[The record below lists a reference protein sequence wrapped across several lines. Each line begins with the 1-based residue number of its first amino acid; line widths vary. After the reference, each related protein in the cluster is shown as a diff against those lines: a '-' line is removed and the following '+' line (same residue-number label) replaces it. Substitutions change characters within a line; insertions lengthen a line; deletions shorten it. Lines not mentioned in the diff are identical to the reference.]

1 MFIII
6 GFSIL
11 TVLVLI
17 IAGLPIA
24 LWISKKLLHKD
35 ESNGPA
41 TLAIAILG
49 GFALSAFS
57 AATSYGILGIDFYPI
72 IFTSLAIFTW
82 LLVFLKLRNS
92 IKTFLKDWKVSDL
105 GLLVPI
111 LVSIY
116 FSRNYWSNFSEPL
129 MRAGDG
135 PDTTQ
140 NLMAAQS
147 ARDLGNN
154 WFSQA
159 NYFKQYVEVENLRD
173 GVMQLYRLPSF
184 REQAGIDYLVY
195 GTRWGL
201 TVPYSQVLR
210 FFGNY
215 AILWETGVIL
225 LTSLMALSIV
235 IFATTKLVSIK
246 PVIPM
251 LSATA
256 VISNTPFMVQYY
268 NGGLSQAWAVASTSG
283 FFLALAIFFKYP
295 IATRLEAKRRFLIL
309 FVLVWLGVAVT
320 YIDAAIVLV
329 LFSLLLLLFL
339 YIWER
344 NQLKSLLP
352 ILVFSGI
359 LSALLVP
366 IFSFATGYTFDYR
379 LKAATGTG
387 LPSQIWP
394 LPSELMGLINIFTSE
409 MEKRSQETLLLAL
422 LFTAYVIFKVGQG
435 ILRRSPTSWI
445 AVLGLSGVI
454 TFAIGFILS
463 ITGRLSTNYIYLKVS
478 TYVVPIVVIAL
489 FSLLDHSFNKSARLV
504 KAKKSYFLILPS
516 LIAGFV
522 LFSGVS
528 ASNGLSKGGV
538 SLPYGFKPL
547 LQNADLQNELRA
559 YNYLTPYLISANVLG
574 VLGDVHWI
582 SKAPNDLILAK
593 RIDLELRLI
602 CFNIDTTCTPQTKRI
617 SNPELEAYGL
627 IVFESPLTTREFN
640 SLTPKDRFDA
650 NFTVFGQTPQIIPS
664 RFIGGNP
671 YYND

>member
-1 MFIII
+1 MLIIV
-6 GFSIL
+6 GLSIL
-11 TVLVLI
+11 TLFILI

-24 LWISKKLLHKD
+24 LWLREKLLHKD
-35 ESNGPA
+35 DSYGPV
-41 TLAIAILG
+41 TLAIAVLG

-57 AATSYGILGIDFYPI
+57 AATSYGIFGIDFYPI
-72 IFTSLAIFTW
+72 IFASLMIFTW
-82 LLVFLKLRNS
+82 LLVLLKSRNS
-92 IKTFLKDWKVSDL
+92 VKIFLKDWKLSDL
-105 GLLVPI
+105 GLFIPVLA
-111 LVSIY
+111 SIY

-147 ARDLGNN
+147 ARTLGEN

-159 NYFKQYVEVENLRD
+159 NYFKEYVGVDNLRE

-210 FFGNY
+210 FYGNY
-215 AILWETGVIL
+215 AVLWETGIIL

-235 IFATTKLVSIK
+235 IFAATKLVSTK
-246 PVIPM
+246 SLIPI

-283 FFLALAIFFKYP
+283 FFLALIIFFRYP
-295 IATRLEAKRRFLIL
+295 IENRGEASRHFSIL
-309 FVLVWLGVAVT
+309 FILIWLGVAVT
-320 YIDAAIVLV
+320 YIDAAIVLA
-329 LFSLLLLLFL
+329 LFSLLLFTLLYL
-339 YIWER
+339 LER
-344 NQLKSLLP
+344 NQLRGLLP
-352 ILVFSGI
+352 ILALSGI
-359 LSALLVP
+359 FSALLVP
-366 IFSFATGYTFDYR
+366 MFTFATGYTFDYR

-394 LPSELMGLINIFTSE
+394 LPSELMGLFNIFTSE
-409 MEKRSQETLLLAL
+409 VGKRSPETLLVAL
-422 LFTAYVIFKVGQG
+422 IFTSYVLFKIGQS
-435 ILRRSPTSWI
+435 ILRKSSTSWI
-445 AVLGLSGVI
+445 AVLGSAALI
-454 TFAIGFILS
+454 TFVIGFILS
-463 ITGRLSTNYIYLKVS
+463 ITGKLGTNYIYLKVS
-478 TYVVPIVVIAL
+478 TYVVPMAVIAL
-489 FSLLDHSFNKSARLV
+489 FALLDHSFNKSANLT
-504 KAKKSYFLILPS
+504 KAKRPYYLILPS

-528 ASNGLSKGGV
+528 ASNGLIKGGV

-547 LQNADLQNELRA
+547 LQNADLQNELKD

-574 VLGDVHWI
+574 VLGDVHWV
-582 SKAPNDLILAK
+582 SKAPNDLILVN
-593 RIDLELRLI
+593 RLDLELRLI

-617 SNPELEAYGL
+617 SSPRLESYGL
-627 IVFESPLTTREFN
+627 KVFESPLTTREFN
-640 SLTPKDRFDA
+640 SLTPKERFDA
-650 NFTVFGQTPQIIPS
+650 NFTAFGQAPQVIPS